1 MSRRLKVGDLVKVDT
16 DKGTIVGVFMS
27 LYANPHVQVPEN
39 KYGMVFIIQ
48 TPDGRL
54 VGEKHPVSLSLMEV
68 ISESR

>member
-1 MSRRLKVGDLVKVDT
+1 MKVGDLVKVDT
-16 DKGTIVGVFMS
+16 EKGAIVGVFMS
-27 LYANPHVQVPEN
+27 LYTNPHVHVPEN

-48 TPDGRL
+48 TPDGKF